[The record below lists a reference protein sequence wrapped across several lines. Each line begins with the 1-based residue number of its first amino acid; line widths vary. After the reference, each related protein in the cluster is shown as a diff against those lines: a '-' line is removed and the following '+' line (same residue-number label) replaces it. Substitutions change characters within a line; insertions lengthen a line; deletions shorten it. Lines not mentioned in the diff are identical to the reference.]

1 MFDPQHCTAPVA
13 VTAHAWFAPTARS
26 STVPVNPLTA
36 DGART
41 FAPLVPLPTWP
52 TELLPQHC
60 TVPAVISAQAWFA
73 PVTTLLMAPTTDVVP
88 GADAVRSEEHTSEL
102 QSH

>member
-1 MFDPQHCTAPVA
+1 M
-13 VTAHAWFAPTARS
+13 
-26 STVPVNPLTA
+26 PVNPLTA

-60 TVPAVISAQAWFA
+60 TVPAVINAQAWFA
-73 PVTTLLMAPTTDVVP
+73 PVTTLLMAPTTEVVL
-88 GADAVRSEEHTSEL
+88 GAEAVGGVRL
-102 QSH
+102 PLPN